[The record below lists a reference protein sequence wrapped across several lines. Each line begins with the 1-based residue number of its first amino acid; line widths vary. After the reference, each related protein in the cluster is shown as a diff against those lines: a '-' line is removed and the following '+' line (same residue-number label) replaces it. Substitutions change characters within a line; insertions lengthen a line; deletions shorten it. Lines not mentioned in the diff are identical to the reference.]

1 MRDAHDRASFER
13 TTIMIAHRL
22 STVKNA
28 DSIAVV
34 SRGMI
39 VESGTHEELL
49 ARGEYY
55 ADPLRAFLEV
65 VRLITILI
73 FFVGCCT
80 VCLP

>member
-1 MRDAHDRASFER
+1 MQGALDRASSEG

-22 STVKNA
+22 STVKNE

-34 SRGMI
+34 SQGMI

-55 ADPLRAFLEV
+55 AD
-65 VRLITILI
+65 LIRNQRR
-73 FFVGCCT
+73 
-80 VCLP
+80 